1 MTTSSSAK
9 YTPET
14 KFSHE
19 KGKNFVYNLR
29 EQIQNNRRY
38 AFVNDVLIT
47 IDARHLS
54 SEVIDKIADTIKNA
68 LNSEFPV

>member
-1 MTTSSSAK
+1 
-9 YTPET
+9 
-14 KFSHE
+14 
-19 KGKNFVYNLR
+19 VYNLR